1 MKLVKMFHVHWKP
14 SEPNYTTFAGLS
26 KYFSTLQEAF
36 DFIESE
42 ESPSDMIPIAV
53 SKDQP
58 IDITYIYTKE
68 TEVGHEEHSVT
79 KSLQEWK
86 KSKKLSI

>member
-1 MKLVKMFHVHWKP
+1 MKLVTMFNVLWKP
-14 SEPNYTTFAGLS
+14 DEPNYSNFAGLGKS
-26 KYFSTLQEAF
+26 FNTLQEAF
-36 DFIESE
+36 DYIESE
-42 ESPSDMIPIAV
+42 ESPSDMIPV
-53 SKDQP
+53 SKDQS

-86 KSKKLSI
+86 KSQKLSI

>member
-1 MKLVKMFHVHWKP
+1 MKIVTMFHVHWKP
-14 SEPNYTTFAGLS
+14 SEPNYTNFAGLAKS
-26 KYFSTLQEAF
+26 FSTLQEAF
-36 DFIESE
+36 DYIESE
-42 ESPSDMIPIAV
+42 ESPDDMIPV

-58 IDITYIYTKE
+58 IDITYIHTKE

-86 KSKKLSI
+86 KSQKLSI